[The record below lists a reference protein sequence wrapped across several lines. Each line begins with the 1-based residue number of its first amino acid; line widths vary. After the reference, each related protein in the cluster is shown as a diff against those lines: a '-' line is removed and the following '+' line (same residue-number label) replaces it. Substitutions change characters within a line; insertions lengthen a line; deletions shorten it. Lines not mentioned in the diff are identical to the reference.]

1 MTRNGELYKSKIDL
15 VGLALNQ
22 EPEAIELL
30 MQRIQDLHN
39 EPVIYNLSKNPS
51 IIVRYDK
58 IMKAQDETQ
67 HVRYLKE
74 VDEITRMFSNIPTSI
89 RAKLKST

>member
-1 MTRNGELYKSKIDL
+1 L

-30 MQRIQDLHN
+30 MQRIQDVRRSRRSN
-39 EPVIYNLSKNPS
+39 YDPVIYNLSKNPS

-58 IMKAQDETQ
+58 IMKAQDKTR
-67 HVRYLKE
+67 HARYLKE
-74 VDEITRMFSNIPTSI
+74 VDKITRMFSNIPTSI